1 MSIKVSELALE
12 LGVKCDDL
20 MESLRKLYVEVEDE
34 SSSVDE
40 KIAALMRVKM
50 GVAKPKKEKKKSSKS
65 EKATPETA
73 TESGEEGAAVKPAKT
88 RAKKT
93 KKTQVESEGIESQD
107 ENTAALSEAHQEVHA
122 SAETA
127 DIAEKEKS
135 EEKIDHVS
143 DTGKT
148 LPPKPRGVIVVKR
161 ASEEEKKA
169 TKDAVQS
176 GVLPPAAA
184 KEQPGKIVAGPEL
197 LKETHEKDV
206 DAKRFGESTYKKD
219 KIHKIDRFEGKKIIK
234 TMMDDQHPYERRFKK
249 HTKIVKAEKKVEIAS
264 EVIKP
269 YDGADFKIM
278 QLQIPSSI
286 RAIAVKA
293 EKRPNDLIQY
303 MMRRGML
310 VNINQDLDEKTTR
323 DLLKDLGY
331 ELEIP
336 KTIEEDLMAEHHEE
350 EDIEASE
357 KRAPVVTF
365 MGHVDHG
372 KTSLL
377 DYIRNTMVAKKEKGG
392 ITQHIGAYRVETPK
406 GAVTFLDT
414 PGHEAFT
421 SMRARGAN
429 VTDVVVLVV
438 AADDGVMPQTKEA
451 IDHANA
457 ANVPIVVAINKC
469 DVPGAKPERVRIELQ
484 QLGLAPEAY
493 GGKTVM
499 VEVSAKTGEGV
510 DDLVDMLMLESEL
523 LELKANPALRA
534 RGVVLESRKTSEH
547 GVVASVL
554 VQNGTLH
561 LGDVILAGIYYG
573 KVKAL
578 INDRGDRVEKVLP
591 SMPVEVLGLQGV
603 PEAGDDFFVVKDEKK
618 AKTLSELKQSEQ
630 RRKHMVG
637 SQRIT
642 LEDFH
647 AMVEDGA
654 AKELRIIL
662 KADVQGSTEA
672 LVRSL
677 DILSNNEVKIIF
689 AHTMVGDINESD
701 VMLAVVSNAVI
712 IGFNVKIDPKAADV
726 AKSENIEIK
735 VYGIIYEAV
744 NDVKAALEG
753 LLEPIE
759 NEVMQGIVQIKQVF
773 TSKNS
778 KAAGCIVAKGTIHR
792 KDKVRIKRAGEVIYT
807 GNISNLRRFK
817 DDVRDVKEGMECGIT
832 IDGFNNIAPGDV
844 MEFYVIEKVA
854 RRLDSR
860 N

>member
-1 MSIKVSELALE
+1 MAKLLQENLRFPREFLGRCVSILRSSRHALADYL
-12 LGVKCDDL
+12 
-20 MESLRKLYVEVEDE
+20 
-34 SSSVDE
+34 
-40 KIAALMRVKM
+40 
-50 GVAKPKKEKKKSSKS
+50 
-65 EKATPETA
+65 TA
-73 TESGEEGAAVKPAKT
+73 SFWNHWKNA
-88 RAKKT
+88 
-93 KKTQVESEGIESQD
+93 
-107 ENTAALSEAHQEVHA
+107 
-122 SAETA
+122 A
-127 DIAEKEKS
+127 DILDLS
-135 EEKIDHVS
+135 
-143 DTGKT
+143 
-148 LPPKPRGVIVVKR
+148 
-161 ASEEEKKA
+161 
-169 TKDAVQS
+169 
-176 GVLPPAAA
+176 
-184 KEQPGKIVAGPEL
+184 
-197 LKETHEKDV
+197 
-206 DAKRFGESTYKKD
+206 
-219 KIHKIDRFEGKKIIK
+219 
-234 TMMDDQHPYERRFKK
+234 
-249 HTKIVKAEKKVEIAS
+249 
-264 EVIKP
+264 
-269 YDGADFKIM
+269 
-278 QLQIPSSI
+278 LQ
-286 RAIAVKA
+286 VCL
-293 EKRPNDLIQY
+293 N
-303 MMRRGML
+303 
-310 VNINQDLDEKTTR
+310 
-323 DLLKDLGY
+323 
-331 ELEIP
+331 
-336 KTIEEDLMAEHHEE
+336 
-350 EDIEASE
+350 EA
-357 KRAPVVTF
+357 
-365 MGHVDHG
+365 
-372 KTSLL
+372 
-377 DYIRNTMVAKKEKGG
+377 
-392 ITQHIGAYRVETPK
+392 
-406 GAVTFLDT
+406 
-414 PGHEAFT
+414 
-421 SMRARGAN
+421 
-429 VTDVVVLVV
+429 
-438 AADDGVMPQTKEA
+438 
-451 IDHANA
+451 
-457 ANVPIVVAINKC
+457 
-469 DVPGAKPERVRIELQ
+469 
-484 QLGLAPEAY
+484 
-493 GGKTVM
+493 
-499 VEVSAKTGEGV
+499 
-510 DDLVDMLMLESEL
+510 
-523 LELKANPALRA
+523 
-534 RGVVLESRKTSEH
+534 
-547 GVVASVL
+547 
-554 VQNGTLH
+554 
-561 LGDVILAGIYYG
+561 
-573 KVKAL
+573 
-578 INDRGDRVEKVLP
+578 
-591 SMPVEVLGLQGV
+591 VEVLGLQGV